1 MSLLTRKNQSGFTLI
16 ELLLVIGMI
25 SILAG
30 LSLPFYNNLMAKN
43 ATAVARQA
51 TMRIFH
57 RAQYL
62 ARAVD
67 GDATWGI
74 KLLPAQIVVFQGA
87 TYASRNTSYD
97 EITNLASGITFSGN
111 TEVVF
116 SKFYGVPDNTNTIT
130 ITGPNN
136 TTVDITINAL
146 GTLNY

>member
-1 MSLLTRKNQSGFTLI
+1 MNFPTRKNQSGFTLI
-16 ELLLVIGMI
+16 EFLLVIGMI

-51 TMRIFH
+51 TTRSFH
-57 RAQYL
+57 RAQQL

-67 GDATWGI
+67 GDSEWGI
-74 KLLPAQIVVFQGA
+74 KLLDGQIVVFRGA
-87 TYASRNTSYD
+87 TYAGRNTAYD
-97 EITNLASGITFSGN
+97 EITNLSNGVTFTGN

-116 SKFYGVPDNTNTIT
+116 SKLYGLPNNTTSIN

-136 TTVDITINAL
+136 TTLEITVNTHGI
-146 GTLNY
+146 LNY